1 MNNRPLILAPAGS
14 YDALCAALDAGAD
27 EIYFGLSSHNA
38 RQNAKNFTPEETS
51 LAIKRCKLR
60 GVKTNITLN
69 TLVTDR
75 EIPDAVNM
83 AYDALCMGADAFIVQ
98 DLGLASVLKKAIPE
112 ITLHA
117 STQCACHNADGAKI
131 LAEIGFERIV
141 LARELPK
148 EEIKSITSLG
158 IETEVF
164 VHGALCV
171 SHSGM
176 CLMSSVIGK
185 RSGNRGL
192 CAQPCRLPY
201 NFGTEKPR
209 ENVYRYPLSL
219 KDLSLCMHIPEL
231 SELGITSL
239 KIEGR
244 MKMPEYVSGVTEI
257 WKTLVTENRNATK
270 EEYEYLEKLFSR
282 SGFTDGYYT
291 DKYKAENKKMYG
303 VRTESD
309 KLETKNLE
317 ELHTGTNTKRKIS
330 IHCAVK
336 ENEPPVI
343 TARSGNFSYTSTAE
357 FVAQTATGTPLSNT
371 ELEKSLMKLG
381 DTEFVCTDI
390 TSDISGKVFLAK
402 SQINALRRAVV
413 SGLEESILDTGTH
426 TPPKIELPKTK
437 KENNQKAQPVLRL
450 FANTKYGLQKLLDK
464 YGTQKIES
472 VCVPLAQF
480 KNPENFPLVELVFE
494 KGLKLGVRMPRVLFD
509 SEKVYAKQALENAKM
524 AGCVYAVAEN
534 IGHLPLIKESG
545 LELYTGYAMN
555 VFNSYTNALLEDLG
569 AKSITLSPELLCA
582 QMRDIAKGEQ
592 NSAVMADGRL
602 ELMVLESCVVR
613 AGSNCKM
620 MQSGEICSTLCDRTG
635 TVFPIRCEHRFSNN
649 PYPCRNIILNSVP
662 VHLISKP
669 DELLKTGAKV
679 YCIAET

>member
-1 MNNRPLILAPAGS
+1 MNHRPLILAPAGS

-38 RQNAKNFTPEETS
+38 RQNAKNFTPEETA

-83 AYDALCMGADAFIVQ
+83 AYDALCLGADAFIVQ
-98 DLGLASVLKKAIPE
+98 DLGLAYALKKSIPE

-117 STQCACHNADGAKI
+117 STQCACHNSDGAKK

-141 LARELPK
+141 LARELPLD
-148 EEIKSITSLG
+148 EIKCITGLG

-219 KDLSLCMHIPEL
+219 KDLSLCMHIPEIT
-231 SELGITSL
+231 ELGITSL

-244 MKMPEYVSGVTEI
+244 MKMPEYVSGVTGI
-257 WKTLVTENRNATK
+257 WKKLATENRNATR

-291 DKYKAENKKMYG
+291 DRYKTDNKKMYG
-303 VRTESD
+303 VRTEND
-309 KLETKNLE
+309 KLETKMLE
-317 ELHTGTNTKRKIS
+317 QSGDLLNAKRSIS
-330 IHCAVK
+330 INCTVQ
-336 ENEPPVI
+336 ENKPPVI
-343 TARSGNFSYTSTAE
+343 TAKTGNFSYSATAD
-357 FVAQTATGTPLSNT
+357 FTAQTATGTPLSNA
-371 ELEKSLMKLG
+371 ELEKSLIKLG
-381 DTEFVCTDI
+381 DTEFVCSDI
-390 TSDISGKVFLAK
+390 KTDISGNVFLAK
-402 SQINALRRAVV
+402 SQINALRRSVIA
-413 SGLEESILDTGTH
+413 GLEKEILWSN
-426 TPPKIELPKTK
+426 TPTLKELTIPETK
-437 KENNQKAQPVLRL
+437 KESDRETEPAYRL
-450 FANTKYGLQKLLDK
+450 FACTKYGLQKLLDK
-464 YGTQKIES
+464 YGTRNIES
-472 VCVPLAQF
+472 VCVPLAHF
-480 KNPENFPLVELVFE
+480 KSKDISSLVEFVKE
-494 KGLKLGVRMPRVLFD
+494 KGFTLGVRMPRVLFD
-509 SEKVYAKQALENAKM
+509 SEREGAKHALENAKEV
-524 AGCVYAVAEN
+524 GCVYAVAEN
-534 IGHLPLIKESG
+534 IGHLYLIEQSG
-545 LELYTGYAMN
+545 LEIYTGYAMN
-555 VFNSYTNALLEDLG
+555 VFNSYTNALLSNFG
-569 AKSITLSPELLCA
+569 AKSITLSPELLSA
-582 QMRDIAKGEQ
+582 QMRDIVKDGDTT
-592 NSAVMADGRL
+592 SIMVDGRL

-613 AGSNCKM
+613 SGSSCKM
-620 MQSGEICSTLCDRTG
+620 TNSGEVCSTLCDRTG
-635 TVFPIRCEHRFSNN
+635 AVFPIRCEHRLGNN

-662 VHLISKP
+662 VHLINKP
-669 DELLKTGAKV
+669 TELQKTGAKI
-679 YCIAET
+679 YCVSET